1 MYVHARSYTWMH
13 VDARGCT
20 RMHADART
28 YLFAALKGSDF
39 LLENLKNENP
49 GRLHAARPG
58 CTWMHAEARRGTRMH
73 VAARAHAHTVNQIK
87 D

>member
-1 MYVHARSYTWMH
+1 MH
-13 VDARGCT
+13 VDTRECT

-58 CTWMHAEARRGTRMH
+58 CTCMHAEARGGTRMH